1 MLIAGSIALLL
12 LKHLKPQG
20 ASAATFDAAVVGVRD
35 EAGRTELADR
45 LVVLHFAGR
54 VVRALLVLARVLAG
68 VADAGQVA
76 GAALV
81 LEADGD

>member
-1 MLIAGSIALLL
+1 MALLL

-20 ASAATFDAAVVGVRD
+20 ASAAATFDAAVVGVRD